1 MFAQILIAASVLTT
15 LVPRDIEADPPALA
29 AATRGLV
36 RNAAPTLTYD
46 LAALSSYEVGSESG
60 KPVRLGYAG
69 YDAPGADWPEL
80 KVAHATA
87 ADIVFD
93 AGEPQVTRDD
103 RR

>member
-15 LVPRDIEADPPALA
+15 LVPRDIQADPPALA

-36 RNAAPTLTYD
+36 RDAAPALAYD
-46 LAALSSYEVGSESG
+46 LPALASYEAGAKSQI
-60 KPVRLGYAG
+60 PARLGYAG

-93 AGEPQVTRDD
+93 AGEQQATRDD

>member
-15 LVPRDIEADPPALA
+15 VVPRDIEADPPALA

-36 RNAAPTLTYD
+36 RNAAPTLAYD
-46 LAALSSYEVGSESG
+46 LAALSSYEVGSEYRI
-60 KPVRLGYAG
+60 PVRLGYAG
-69 YDAPGADWPEL
+69 YDAPGADWSEL
-80 KVAHATA
+80 KVAHAMA

-93 AGEPQVTRDD
+93 VGEQQVARED